1 MIRYSWKRVI
11 VGLMAAAFTLPA
23 AADDLDDLKHR
34 LDAIE
39 AENSQLRQD
48 LDAVKTSKDVL
59 VGQMSELSNTV
70 DKKEDAKEQK
80 KEDPLA
86 FSSKWNNG
94 WEASTKDKQ
103 FKYHVGGRVQFDF
116 VSLQDNNAPFV
127 LANQASSDST
137 NFRRARLRADGTM
150 YGTIDWCTEY
160 DFVNSLNADPDVNI
174 GDEKHVAHVTAP
186 TDLWVNFR
194 EVPLV
199 GNIKVGNVK
208 EPIGFEHL
216 TSSRYLNFMERSFN
230 QDLFYG
236 AFNNGFTPG
245 ILFYDNWSD
254 DDRGT
259 WSTGVFKNS
268 TNVFAYGIG
277 DNEYAWTSRVSYLP
291 WYEDEGKYL
300 MHLGV
305 AGSMRD
311 PNDGKTRYRTRAS
324 LRNGPGALN
333 PVLANT
339 GAFTTSEV
347 DFGGLEWVLQLDSLL
362 IQTEYTCAWNRNSIG
377 NGASASDGTQLG
389 TVFFHGWYAEALYFL
404 TGEHRDYEKKT
415 GAFGRVI
422 PHDNLGSKCGCGA
435 WQVGARYSTSNLQN
449 SGMDGGRVDDVTL
462 GLNWFLNP
470 NMKIQSNYV
479 YTALDNRGTPS
490 GGNISGGD
498 YSGFGMRLAWDF

>member
-1 MIRYSWKRVI
+1 MIRYAWKRVI

-23 AADDLDDLKHR
+23 AADDLDDLKRR

-48 LDAVKTSKDVL
+48 LDAVKTSEDVL
-59 VGQMSELSNTV
+59 VGQMSELAQTV

-103 FKYHVGGRVQFDF
+103 FKFHVGGRVQVDF
-116 VSLQDNNAPFV
+116 VTLQDPSTIFA
-127 LANQASSDST
+127 LQNQGSSDSA

-160 DFVNSLNADPDVNI
+160 DFVNSINVDPDAGAVERN
-174 GDEKHVAHVTAP
+174 VAHVTAP

-199 GNIKVGNVK
+199 GNIKVGNIK

-236 AFNNGFTPG
+236 PFNNGFNPG
-245 ILFYDNWSD
+245 IMLYDNWSD
-254 DDRGT
+254 DDLGT
-259 WSTGVFKNS
+259 WSTGVFRNS
-268 TNVFAYGIG
+268 TNPFAYGIG
-277 DNEYAWTSRVSYLP
+277 EGEYAWTTRISYLP

-333 PVLANT
+333 PVLENT
-339 GAFTTSEV
+339 GTFRTSEV

-362 IQTEYTCAWNRNSIG
+362 IQTEYTCAWNKNSEG
-377 NGASASDGTQLG
+377 NGTSAPSGTQLG

-404 TGEHRDYEKKT
+404 TGEHREYEKKA

-422 PHDNLGSKCGCGA
+422 PHDNLGSKCGFGA
-435 WQVGARYSTSNLQN
+435 WQVGARYSASNLQN

-470 NMKIQSNYV
+470 NMKIQGNYV
-479 YTALDNRGTPS
+479 YTALDDRGTLP
-490 GGNISGGD
+490 GGNISGGN